1 MYQNVKS
8 LMFSFL
14 GGKEG
19 KSPLG
24 VKFPDED
31 YHDSATQPTS
41 DNGNGGEPGYKP
53 RQVST
58 YRCGII

>member
-1 MYQNVKS
+1 
-8 LMFSFL
+8 MFSFL

-24 VKFPDED
+24 VKFPDEE

-41 DNGNGGEPGYKP
+41 DNGTNGGEPGYKP